1 MINNIVARA
10 KQAIRIEAEAVKALE
25 DRIGDEFERAVE
37 ILNGSKGK
45 VVLTGIGKSGL
56 IAKKIAATFTS
67 LGKAAYFLHPTE
79 GVHGDLGMVL
89 KEDVVI
95 CISKSGN
102 TGEMEQLIPIFK
114 RLGLKIIAI
123 TGNIHSDL
131 AEHSD
136 VVLDVSVKE
145 EACPFDLVP
154 TASTTAALAM
164 GDALAVSLIHLR
176 NFGLEDY
183 ALLHPAGSIGKKLT
197 LRIDDLMYSG
207 DRLAVVHDDTP
218 LKEVVFEI
226 TSKRF
231 GATCVVDRTGE
242 LIGIITDGDLR
253 RLLKEQQDFW
263 AFTARDLMAGDP
275 ITVKTGMMAV
285 DVVNIM
291 KINAINQIIIA
302 DHNKR
307 PIGMIHLHDLL
318 KAGVA

>member
-1 MINNIVARA
+1 MINNILARA

-25 DRIGDEFERAVE
+25 DRIGDDFQRAVE
-37 ILNGSKGK
+37 ILDEAKGK

-67 LGKAAYFLHPTE
+67 LGKAAYFLHPVE

-114 RLGLKIIAI
+114 RLGLKVIAM

-131 AEHSD
+131 AAHSD

-145 EACPFDLVP
+145 EACPFDMVP

-164 GDALAVSLIHLR
+164 GDALAVSLIQLR
-176 NFGLEDY
+176 NFSLEDY

-207 DRLAVVHDDTP
+207 DRLAVVHEESS

-231 GATCVVDRTGE
+231 GATCVVDVAGKLTG
-242 LIGIITDGDLR
+242 IVTDGDLR
-253 RLLKEQQDFW
+253 RLLKERQDFW
-263 AFTARDLMAGDP
+263 KFTARDLMTGEP
-275 ITVKTGMMAV
+275 IVVKTGIMAA

-291 KINAINQIIIA
+291 KINAINQIVIV
-302 DHNKR
+302 DHANR